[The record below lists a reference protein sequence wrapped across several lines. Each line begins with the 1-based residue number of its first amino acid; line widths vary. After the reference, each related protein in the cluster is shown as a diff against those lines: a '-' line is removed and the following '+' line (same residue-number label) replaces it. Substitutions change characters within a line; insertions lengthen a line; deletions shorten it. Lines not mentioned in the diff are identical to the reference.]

1 MENVLTIKY
10 GNRFVQGIDN
20 IDIRLEIESEAFND
34 VRDYIELKKIQNLDY
49 QYMNEYVQIVFA
61 EAMGL
66 GILEFLLRIR
76 MLMKSS
82 YRNMIIFKLKFMGF

>member
-61 EAMGL
+61 
-66 GILEFLLRIR
+66 
-76 MLMKSS
+76 
-82 YRNMIIFKLKFMGF
+82 IIPE